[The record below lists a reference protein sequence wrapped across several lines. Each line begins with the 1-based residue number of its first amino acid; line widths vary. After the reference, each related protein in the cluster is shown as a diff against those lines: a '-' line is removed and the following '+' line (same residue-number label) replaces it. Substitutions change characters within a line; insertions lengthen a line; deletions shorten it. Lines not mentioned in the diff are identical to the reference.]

1 MLDSTKLTLHSSP
14 WKVVENNIISK
25 LLFEQTVSDVSLKKR
40 FEFLE
45 HTADVYVV
53 AYGKTLEEAF
63 ENAALATFETMTDT
77 RKVEPKVED
86 EIEVEGHDE
95 QALLYNWLEE
105 LIVKFEI
112 TENLYSRFE
121 VSTIRK
127 FPNGLKMKAKIWGE
141 PFNPNKHPQRVGIKA
156 ITYHQMEISKKP
168 KAVTVRFI
176 LDI

>member
-1 MLDSTKLTLHSSP
+1 M
-14 WKVVENNIISK
+14 NN
-25 LLFEQTVSDVSLKKR
+25 VSLKKR

-77 RKVEPKVED
+77 KKVEPKVED
-86 EIEVEGHDE
+86 EIEVEGYDE

-105 LIVKFEI
+105 LIIKFEI

-121 VSTIRK
+121 ISSIRK
-127 FPNGLKMKAKIWGE
+127 GPNGLKLKAKVWGE
-141 PFNPNKHPQRVGIKA
+141 PFDPNKHPQKVGIKA
-156 ITYHQMEISKKP
+156 ITYHRMEILEKP
-168 KAVTVRFI
+168 NAVSVKFI

>member
-1 MLDSTKLTLHSSP
+1 M
-14 WKVVENNIISK
+14 
-25 LLFEQTVSDVSLKKR
+25 SDLPLKKR

-45 HTADVYVV
+45 HTADVYVA

-77 RKVEPKVED
+77 KKVEPKAKD
-86 EIEVEGHDE
+86 EIEVKGHDE

-105 LIVKFEI
+105 LIIKFEI

-121 VSTIRK
+121 ISPIK
-127 FPNGLKMKAKIWGE
+127 KSPNGFKLKAKIWGE
-141 PFNPNKHPQRVGIKA
+141 PFNPNKHPQKVGIKA
-156 ITYHQMEISKKP
+156 ITYHQMEILKKP
-168 KAVTVRFI
+168 NAVTVKFI

>member
-1 MLDSTKLTLHSSP
+1 MS
-14 WKVVENNIISK
+14 N
-25 LLFEQTVSDVSLKKR
+25 VSLKKR

-45 HTADVYVV
+45 HTADVYAV

-77 RKVEPKVED
+77 TKVEPRVED

-105 LIVKFEI
+105 LIIKFEI
-112 TENLYSRFE
+112 TENLYSCFKI
-121 VSTIRK
+121 STIK
-127 FPNGLKMKAKIWGE
+127 KGPNGLKLKAKIWGE
-141 PFNPNKHPQRVGIKA
+141 PFNPDKHPQKVGIKA
-156 ITYHQMEISKKP
+156 ITYHQMEILKKP
-168 KAVTVRFI
+168 KDVTVKFI

>member
-1 MLDSTKLTLHSSP
+1 M
-14 WKVVENNIISK
+14 
-25 LLFEQTVSDVSLKKR
+25 
-40 FEFLE
+40 E

-77 RKVEPKVED
+77 KMVEPKVED
-86 EIEVEGHDE
+86 KIEVEGHDE

-105 LIVKFEI
+105 LIIKFEI

-121 VSTIRK
+121 IPHIKKGSD
-127 FPNGLKMKAKIWGE
+127 GLKLKAKIWGE
-141 PFNPNKHPQRVGIKA
+141 PFNPNKHPQKVGIKA
-156 ITYHQMEISKKP
+156 VTYHQMEILKKP
-168 KAVTVRFI
+168 KDVTVKFI